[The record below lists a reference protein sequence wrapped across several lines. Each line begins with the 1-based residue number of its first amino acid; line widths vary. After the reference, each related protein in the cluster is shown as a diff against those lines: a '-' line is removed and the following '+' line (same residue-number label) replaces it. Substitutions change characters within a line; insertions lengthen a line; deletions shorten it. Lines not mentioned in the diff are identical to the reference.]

1 MHEFLRAV
9 GFSNIKN
16 RTQLEKI
23 IGIVMAQPTEKKMI
37 KIDEK
42 TTLTEI
48 SKDFSKQMG
57 VTIVGEYDEKGFF
70 HLDHY
75 FPYFRS
81 SQETT
86 ITEIVVN
93 KRMDTDSYTAMCD
106 DFRVG
111 VSLIFYLQNGADF
124 VEIVE
129 SGENSEAFSKM
140 LPITLAGLSIEG
152 NILLGNA
159 VDAVQMKKRYAE
171 DKQRKKLI
179 IEAKNGNQEAIDNLT
194 IDDLDMYAMISRR
207 AKNEDIYTIVENTFI
222 PYGSES
228 DNYSIIGTII
238 ECELLRNSFSGEEVY
253 AMWVTC
259 NDMSYQICINK
270 NDLFGEPAPGR
281 RFKGNIWLQGSID
294 FKNIYNEYE
303 Y

>member
-106 DFRVG
+106 DFRLG

-129 SGENSEAFSKM
+129 NGENSEAFSKM

-270 NDLFGEPAPGR
+270 NDLLGEPAPGR

-294 FKNIYNEYE
+294 FKNIYDEY
-303 Y
+303 

>member
-48 SKDFSKQMG
+48 SRDFSKQMG

-81 SQETT
+81 NQETT

-106 DFRVG
+106 DFRLG

-129 SGENSEAFSKM
+129 NKGNIETFSKM

-152 NILLGNA
+152 SILLGNA

-171 DKQRKKLI
+171 DKQRRKLI
-179 IEAKNGNQEAIDNLT
+179 TEAKNGNQEAIDNLT

-253 AMWVTC
+253 AMWITC
-259 NDMSYQICINK
+259 NDMSYQICINR
-270 NDLFGEPAPGR
+270 NDLVGEPASGR

-294 FKNIYNEYE
+294 FKNIYEEY
-303 Y
+303 

>member
-75 FPYFRS
+75 FPYFKS

-129 SGENSEAFSKM
+129 NGENSEAFSKR

-270 NDLFGEPAPGR
+270 NDLLGEPAPGR

-294 FKNIYNEYE
+294 FKNIYDEYE

>member
-1 MHEFLRAV
+1 MHEFLRAI

-75 FPYFRS
+75 FPYFKS

-129 SGENSEAFSKM
+129 NGENSEAFSKR

-270 NDLFGEPAPGR
+270 NDLLGEPAPGR

-294 FKNIYNEYE
+294 FKNIYDEYE

>member
-57 VTIVGEYDEKGFF
+57 ITIVGEYDEKGFF

-129 SGENSEAFSKM
+129 NGENSEAFSKM

>member
-129 SGENSEAFSKM
+129 NGENSEAFSKM

-270 NDLFGEPAPGR
+270 NDLLGEPAPGR

>member
-129 SGENSEAFSKM
+129 NGENSEAFSKR

-270 NDLFGEPAPGR
+270 NDLLGEPAPGR

-294 FKNIYNEYE
+294 FKNIYDEY
-303 Y
+303 

>member
-75 FPYFRS
+75 FPYFKS

-129 SGENSEAFSKM
+129 NGENSEAFSKM

-238 ECELLRNSFSGEEVY
+238 ECELLRNNFSGEEVY

-270 NDLFGEPAPGR
+270 NDLLGEPAPGR

-294 FKNIYNEYE
+294 FKNIYDEYE

>member
-23 IGIVMAQPTEKKMI
+23 IGIVMAEPTEKKMI

-75 FPYFRS
+75 FPYFKS

-129 SGENSEAFSKM
+129 NGENSEAFSKR

-270 NDLFGEPAPGR
+270 NDLLGEPAPGR

-294 FKNIYNEYE
+294 FKNIYDEYE

>member
-129 SGENSEAFSKM
+129 NGENSEAFSKR

-270 NDLFGEPAPGR
+270 NDLLGEPAPGR

-294 FKNIYNEYE
+294 FKNIYDEYE

>member
-86 ITEIVVN
+86 VTEIVVN

-106 DFRVG
+106 DFRLG

-129 SGENSEAFSKM
+129 NGENSEAFSKM

-179 IEAKNGNQEAIDNLT
+179 IEAKNGSQEAIDNLT

-270 NDLFGEPAPGR
+270 NDLLGEPAPGR

-294 FKNIYNEYE
+294 FKNIYDEYE

>member
-75 FPYFRS
+75 FPYFKS

-129 SGENSEAFSKM
+129 NGENSEAFSKM

-270 NDLFGEPAPGR
+270 NDLLGEPAPGR

-294 FKNIYNEYE
+294 FKNIYDEYE